1 MPRFF
6 MEEAPE
12 SCLFGENLTITGG
25 DAAHIARVLRMKSG
39 EKLTVCNCHG
49 LDYNCEII
57 EARSEVVTLRILE
70 KQSTMSE
77 PDVNVTLYQGM
88 TKGDKMDLIVQK
100 SVELGV
106 SRIVPVDT
114 ARSVSKPDEKSLA
127 KKIERWNRIA
137 AEAAGQS
144 GRGIL
149 PEVLP
154 AVGFET
160 AIEMMANH
168 NIALLLY
175 EQNGGTLREHFSVEK
190 PLSVGIMVGPE
201 GGFEASEA
209 DFARNHGIATAGM
222 GPRILRTETA
232 PICALSVIMYA
243 TGNL

>member
-12 SCLFGENLTITGG
+12 SSLSGDELTITGG
-25 DAAHIARVLRMKSG
+25 DAAHIARVLRMKAG
-39 EKLTVCNCHG
+39 EKLTVCNCRG
-49 LDYNCEII
+49 LDYNCEILDARA
-57 EARSEVVTLRILE
+57 EAVVLRILE
-70 KQSTMSE
+70 KQSTLSE
-77 PDVNVTLYQGM
+77 PDVHVTLYQGM

-106 SRIVPVDT
+106 SRIVPVET
-114 ARSVSKPDEKSLA
+114 SRSVSKPDEKSLA
-127 KKIERWNRIA
+127 KKVERWNRIA

-149 PEVLP
+149 PKVMP

-160 AIEMMANH
+160 AIDMM
-168 NIALLLY
+168 IAHDISLLLY
-175 EQNGGTLREHFSVEK
+175 EHNGGTLREHFAGEK
-190 PLSVGIMVGPE
+190 PLDVGVMVGSE
-201 GGFEASEA
+201 GGFEVAEA
-209 DFARNHGIATAGM
+209 DFARSHGVATAGM